1 MKMDILQKLK
11 GYRKKIWLFFLLT
24 VFLCGACR
32 AAYVTG
38 ARSGHVTTRELDS
51 LQLEDCTKL
60 MVVAHPDDETLWGG
74 AHLLDGKYFVVC
86 LTDGYN
92 KVRRQEFLN
101 AIKES
106 GNKGLILRYPDKVH
120 GERSNWVGDKKDII
134 KDLDTIL
141 TYKHWNMV
149 ATHNPEGEYGHIH
162 HQMTSQLVTQEY
174 YRNYQINNLSY
185 FGKYYKKKV
194 LSDIADSLPRISA
207 KSESA
212 KRELLLNYK
221 SQKKVE
227 NMFAHMIPYENWSQ
241 SGEIWAK

>member
-174 YRNYQINNLSY
+174 YRNYQINNLYY
-185 FGKYYKKKV
+185 FGKY
-194 LSDIADSLPRISA
+194 
-207 KSESA
+207 
-212 KRELLLNYK
+212 
-221 SQKKVE
+221 
-227 NMFAHMIPYENWSQ
+227 
-241 SGEIWAK
+241 

>member
-11 GYRKKIWLFFLLT
+11 RYRKKIWLFFLLT

-38 ARSGHVTTRELDS
+38 ARSGHVTIRELDS

-86 LTDGYN
+86 LTNGYN
-92 KVRRQEFLN
+92 KVRRLEFLN

-106 GNKGLILRYPDKVH
+106 GNKGLILRYPDKVR
-120 GERSNWVGDKKDII
+120 GERSKWVGDKKDII
-134 KDLDTIL
+134 KDLDT
-141 TYKHWNMV
+141 
-149 ATHNPEGEYGHIH
+149 
-162 HQMTSQLVTQEY
+162 
-174 YRNYQINNLSY
+174 NNLYY

-194 LSDIADSLPRISA
+194 LLDIADSLPRISA

-227 NMFAHMIPYENWSQ
+227 NMFAHMIPYEDWSQ